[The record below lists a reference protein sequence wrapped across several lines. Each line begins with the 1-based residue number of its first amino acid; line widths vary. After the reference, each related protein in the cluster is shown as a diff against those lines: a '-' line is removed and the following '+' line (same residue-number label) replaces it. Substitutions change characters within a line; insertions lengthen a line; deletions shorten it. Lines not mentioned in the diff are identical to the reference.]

1 MKNFSK
7 FFLVA
12 AASTMMFT
20 SCSSD
25 EPNGG
30 QTPAEGD
37 IYARLTL
44 SFLRE
49 AVLQQLILMTTAQI
63 LTADMK

>member
-44 SFLRE
+44 SLPQGSRS
-49 AVLQQLILMTTAQI
+49 ATTDPDDDGAN
-63 LTADMK
+63 